1 MSLYKAIMSAIAAL
15 FLLSACQTLS
25 TVELR
30 DQTQDELD
38 RLALPE
44 ATSRLDQIFLRQLDE
59 NLAQNEALRDLA
71 LSTSLSVASSSTL
84 SVKGKSSSLSKS
96 TMTLTYD
103 ITDRVSK
110 EHLTSGTLTATATS
124 GTVSSYLAEQARHL
138 S

>member
-1 MSLYKAIMSAIAAL
+1 MSLYKAIMSAMAAL

-59 NLAQNEALRDLA
+59 N
-71 LSTSLSVASSSTL
+71 
-84 SVKGKSSSLSKS
+84 
-96 TMTLTYD
+96 
-103 ITDRVSK
+103 
-110 EHLTSGTLTATATS
+110 
-124 GTVSSYLAEQARHL
+124 
-138 S
+138 